1 MSSTALRAVREL
13 RGDSAGGDGRPFT
26 PRGERP
32 GTATAGGMRAAS
44 PDSVSPAAF
53 EALKKELDDT
63 RLALE
68 KEKRSDDDGISYCSA
83 VVVWRCDCSC
93 DARRASTAH
102 RVVCVLPMSR
112 ASLLCL
118 SVTLDRWSNGSTS

>member
-83 VVVWRCDCSC
+83 ERGGAATAAATADERRQLTASSVCCPCRVRRCSVSSHCISGC
-93 DARRASTAH
+93 
-102 RVVCVLPMSR
+102 
-112 ASLLCL
+112 LC
-118 SVTLDRWSNGSTS
+118 G

>member
-83 VVVWRCDCSC
+83 ERGGAATAAATADERRQLTASSVCCPCRVRRC
-93 DARRASTAH
+93 
-102 RVVCVLPMSR
+102 
-112 ASLLCL
+112 
-118 SVTLDRWSNGSTS
+118 SVFQ

>member
-32 GTATAGGMRAAS
+32 GTATATAAGLRAAS

-53 EALKKELDDT
+53 DALKKELDDT

-68 KEKRSDDDGISYCSA
+68 KEKRSDDDGNQILQCRA
-83 VVVWRCDCSC
+83 EWRCDCSC
-93 DARRASTAH
+93 GGR
-102 RVVCVLPMSR
+102 
-112 ASLLCL
+112 
-118 SVTLDRWSNGSTS
+118 